1 MNSLAEDIRA
11 INAGERP
18 NQQKLAKI
26 RVNGKATIKP
36 RRMSENTIRLFC
48 LAYIKHGLNGAAAY
62 KATHPKASTKT
73 ASVEAC
79 RLLAKPS
86 IQEVLQPMLRDLLVK
101 AEIDAEWVFRRWIE
115 QANASPL
122 DYFHIT
128 DDGKL
133 GALNLNGLTEA
144 QRRNLKAIKV
154 TKHHGVETITVT
166 VCDQQHAVGMMARHL
181 GLFLQKLAPLKA
193 GRIGDLIEEGVKRIR
208 KAKNLDAWKEIDSGL
223 GFDDAT

>member
-1 MNSLAEDIRA
+1 MK
-11 INAGERP
+11 
-18 NQQKLAKI
+18 QKSTSCNAKI
-26 RVNGKATIKP
+26 
-36 RRMSENTIRLFC
+36 SLFC
-48 LAYIKHGLNGAAAY
+48 NEYIRHGLNGAAAY
-62 KATHPKASTKT
+62 KAVHPKASTKT

-79 RLLAKPS
+79 RYLAKPS
-86 IQEVLQPMLRDLLVK
+86 VQEVLQPMLRELLRK
-101 AEIDAEWVFRRWIE
+101 AAIDSEWVFNRWIE

-154 TKHHGVETITVT
+154 TKHHGVETTTVT
-166 VCDQQHAVGMMARHL
+166 VCDQQHAVGMIARHL
-181 GLFLQKLAPLKA
+181 GLFLKNLAAPTA

-208 KAKNLDAWKEIDSGL
+208 KAKNLDAWKEIESGL